1 MFRTGSWLTREAVI
15 QRTGVNHV
23 GTEHSPGRVAMISL
37 HTSPLDQPGTGDA
50 GGMNVYV
57 VELAKRLAQRGIEVD
72 IFTRA
77 TTSAQEPQVLAA
89 DGVLVRHIT
98 AGPFEGLAKAE
109 LPGQLCVF
117 AREVLRAEAQQPVG
131 HYDAV
136 HSHYWLSGQVG
147 ALARDRWGVPLVHSM
162 HTMAKVKNDALAEGD
177 TPEPEGRIIGEEQV
191 VEAADMLIANTD
203 LEAEQLV
210 SLYDA
215 DPRRVEVVHPGVDLD
230 VFRPH
235 DRVATRRSLDL
246 PEDATVLLFAGR
258 IQPLK
263 APDVLLRAVGVL
275 LERRPDL
282 RSRLVVPVVGGPSG
296 SGLQHPTALAD
307 LSADLGLEDVVRFV
321 QPVAQEELSRWCS
334 AADLVAVPSYNE
346 SFGLVAAEAQAS
358 GTPVVAAAVGGLTT
372 VVRDGVSGLLVQGH
386 DSRDWAA
393 ALERVVSD
401 DAFRDRLAAGAL
413 EQARGFSW
421 ERTADRTLEVYRRA
435 RESLEVL
442 V

>member
-1 MFRTGSWLTREAVI
+1 VDRSI
-15 QRTGVNHV
+15 Q
-23 GTEHSPGRVAMISL
+23 RVAMISL

-57 VELAKRLAQRGIEVD
+57 IELARRLAQRGIEVD

-77 TTSAQEPQVLAA
+77 TTSALPPKLLAA

-98 AGPFEGLAKAE
+98 AGPFERVTKGE

-117 AREVLRAEAQQPVG
+117 AREVLRTEAAHPVG

-177 TPEPEGRIIGEEQV
+177 TPEPDGRIIGEEQV

-203 LEAEQLV
+203 IEAKQLIN
-210 SLYDA
+210 LYDA
-215 DPRRVEVVHPGVDLD
+215 DASRVEVVHPGVDLE

-235 DRVATRRSLDL
+235 DPAAARRGLGL
-246 PEDATVLLFAGR
+246 PHDAHVLLFAGR

-263 APDVLLRAVGVL
+263 APDVLLRAVAVL
-275 LERRPDL
+275 LAEDPSL
-282 RSRLVVPVVGGPSG
+282 RSRLVVPIVGGPSG
-296 SGLQHPTALAD
+296 SGLDHPESLAELAD
-307 LSADLGLEDVVRFV
+307 ELGLADVVRFV
-321 QPVAQEELSRWCS
+321 PPVEQPELARWYA

-346 SFGLVAAEAQAS
+346 SFGLVAVEAQAA

-372 VVRDGVSGLLVQGH
+372 VVEDGSSGLLVDGH
-386 DSRDWAA
+386 GARDWAA
-393 ALERVVSD
+393 VLRRLITD
-401 DAFRDRLAAGAL
+401 DELRARLSAGAIGHAA
-413 EQARGFSW
+413 EFSW
-421 ERTADRTLEVYRRA
+421 ERTADRTLEVYDRA
-435 RESLEVL
+435 HETMMVPA
-442 V
+442 